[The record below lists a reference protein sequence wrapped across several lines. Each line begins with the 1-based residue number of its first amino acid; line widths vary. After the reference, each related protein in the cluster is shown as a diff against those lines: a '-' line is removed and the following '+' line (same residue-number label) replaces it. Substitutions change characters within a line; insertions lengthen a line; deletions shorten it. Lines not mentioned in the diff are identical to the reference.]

1 MTRRKRKRGRERE
14 IVSERGG
21 RRGDGIRIPHFADV
35 TRHNGDSVAEKGGLR
50 MSGAKLN
57 LKELRDT
64 TNDE

>member
-1 MTRRKRKRGRERE
+1 MSKRG
-14 IVSERGG
+14 GG

>member
-1 MTRRKRKRGRERE
+1 MTGRKRKRGRER
-14 IVSERGG
+14 VSERGG